1 MAHANLLEDNVRG
14 QPQREAKNKKVLD
27 YSMDSNNYDRVGDFV
42 SPNTSNLYI
51 PQDSA
56 GMGVLTLEGKF
67 AKQDATL

>member
-1 MAHANLLEDNVRG
+1 M
-14 QPQREAKNKKVLD
+14 
-27 YSMDSNNYDRVGDFV
+27 V

-67 AKQDATL
+67 AKQDSTLQKNVWVSESTLSDAFL